1 MIQINLVPDLQ
12 FVIYFSFQSLKNSLN
27 RMMGPEIDVAA
38 LSQLSSE
45 NLRVLLRKIPGT
57 KDLIIEQSLMKP
69 LDKFAA
75 MSLIKSCG
83 VDRVFRLE
91 KNAPGN
97 VTSSIRLNNCIRIVY
112 GFENCDRIT
121 KTFCCQLVEANLL

>member
-1 MIQINLVPDLQ
+1 
-12 FVIYFSFQSLKNSLN
+12 
-27 RMMGPEIDVAA
+27 MGPEIDVAA

-45 NLRVLLRKIPGT
+45 NLRILLRKIPGT
-57 KDLIIEQSLMKP
+57 KDLIIDQSLMKP

-91 KNAPGN
+91 KTAPGRSMT
-97 VTSSIRLNNCIRIVY
+97 VAVAIRSIQFIR
-112 GFENCDRIT
+112 DH
-121 KTFCCQLVEANLL
+121 

>member
-1 MIQINLVPDLQ
+1 
-12 FVIYFSFQSLKNSLN
+12 
-27 RMMGPEIDVAA
+27 MMGPEIDVAA

-57 KDLIIEQSLMKP
+57 KDLIIQQSLMKP

-91 KNAPGN
+91 KTAPGKLLALFKI
-97 VTSSIRLNNCIRIVY
+97 VTN
-112 GFENCDRIT
+112 
-121 KTFCCQLVEANLL
+121 

>member
-1 MIQINLVPDLQ
+1 
-12 FVIYFSFQSLKNSLN
+12 
-27 RMMGPEIDVAA
+27 MMGPEIDVAA

-57 KDLIIEQSLMKP
+57 KDLIIQQSLMKP

-91 KNAPGN
+91 KTAPGKL
-97 VTSSIRLNNCIRIVY
+97 VPILEIVKAAT
-112 GFENCDRIT
+112 DRRCKIAQYSR
-121 KTFCCQLVEANLL
+121 CQTI